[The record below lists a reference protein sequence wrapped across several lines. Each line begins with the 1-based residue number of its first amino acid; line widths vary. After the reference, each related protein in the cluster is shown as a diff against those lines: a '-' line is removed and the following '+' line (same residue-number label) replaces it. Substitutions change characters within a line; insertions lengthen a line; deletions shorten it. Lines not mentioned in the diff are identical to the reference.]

1 MKRNELLTTLL
12 LMFIIVG
19 VTVGSAFLL
28 NIPTSKVIEHR
39 EMEKVKE
46 YLVYFDG
53 AEGLKDITKEM
64 KPSAA
69 SGISKVLE
77 EVSDKGFIVEVSK
90 KGFSQEVKVIV
101 TISSS
106 GEILNIN
113 ATIGAGDFAAD
124 ATIGSF
130 VGQNST
136 LADVVVTTGA
146 TVSSNAVINSVKAA
160 FELLIAKDKITEA
173 QKSIEQILEELIPTI
188 HAEFVKG
195 TTLTTTE
202 DVYKAYKSNDGTLT
216 VCHVK
221 KDGNALLAIADADGI
236 KVYAPVE
243 VSADSYTLNDVTSA
257 NSDIVAIITEYMESL
272 ELEALNAVL
281 PDATG
286 FDDITSELE
295 LDESIIAVYAEK
307 TGKGYVVIA
316 TGEGFS
322 DLVTVTVGITSE
334 GIVAGFNAAVA
345 PGDFALKQP
354 NIDSF
359 IGQDSTLSGVVL
371 SGGATY
377 SAEGAKEA
385 VASAFV
391 ALAQNG
397 KLSAAK
403 KEVEQVFEELLPTV
417 TSGFIKGNNLTV
429 SGNIDQAYASLNKSV
444 VVTYVEKDTE
454 KLLTVTNVNGTTKVY
469 KASVVDENAQTY
481 ELVDVTAEN
490 ADVVTEVT
498 TFAAAHAVSKLAM
511 LTAKVT
517 SLYADAEITETTIN
531 TMGTLLSAV
540 SFTSAG
546 TTYYAYYAQTY
557 SFHNEL
563 MNIYVILDAEGKIV
577 KVDFSAFFFEDEHF
591 FNKPTFNKD
600 NYVGALEGLDEA
612 TLGNATLVTGATL
625 SSNGVKQAINDAF
638 AEFAALGGNN

>member
-28 NIPTSKVIEHR
+28 NIPTSKVIEER

-53 AEGLKDITKEM
+53 AEGLKDITKDM

-77 EVSDKGFIVEVSK
+77 EVSGKGFIVEVSK
-90 KGFSQEVKVIV
+90 KGFSQDVKVIV
-101 TISSS
+101 TISSE
-106 GEILNIN
+106 GEILNID

-160 FELLIAKDKITEA
+160 FELLIAKGKITEA
-173 QKSIEQILEELIPTI
+173 QKSIEQIMEELIPTV
-188 HAEFVKG
+188 HTGFEKG
-195 TTLTTTE
+195 VALTATE
-202 DVYKAYKSNDGTLT
+202 NVYKAYKSKDGSLT
-216 VCHVK
+216 ICHVK
-221 KDGNALLAIADADGI
+221 KDGNALLAIVDADGI
-236 KVYAPVE
+236 KIYAPVE
-243 VSADSYTLNDVTSA
+243 ASADSYTLSDVTSA
-257 NSDIVAIITEYMESL
+257 NSDVVTVVTEYMEFL

-281 PDATG
+281 PGATG
-286 FDDITSELE
+286 FNNITSELE
-295 LDESIIAVYAEK
+295 LDESIVAVYAEK
-307 TGKGYVVIA
+307 DGKGYVVIA
-316 TGEGFS
+316 TADGFKKP
-322 DLVTVTVGITSE
+322 VTVTVGITSE
-334 GIVAGFNAAVA
+334 GIVAGFSSEVGA
-345 PGDFALKQP
+345 GDFALKEE
-354 NIDSF
+354 NTNSF

-371 SGGATY
+371 TGGATV
-377 SAEGAKEA
+377 STTAAKTA
-385 VASAFV
+385 VASAFN
-391 ALAQNG
+391 ALAANG

-403 KEVEQVFEELLPTV
+403 KEVEQVFEELLPNV
-417 TSGFIKGNNLTV
+417 TSGFVKGNTLTA
-429 SGNIDQAYASLNKSV
+429 SGNIYQAYASLNKSV
-444 VVTYVEKDTE
+444 VVTYVNKEE
-454 KLLTVTNVNGTTKVY
+454 AKLLTVTNVNGVTKVY
-469 KASVVDENAQTY
+469 QANLLDENTQTY

-490 ADVVTEVT
+490 TDVVTEVT

-517 SLYADAEITETTIN
+517 SLYSDAEITETTIN

-540 SFTSAG
+540 SFTLEGA
-546 TTYYAYYAQTY
+546 TYYAYYAQTY

-563 MNIYVILDAEGKIV
+563 MNVYVILDAEGKIV
-577 KVDFSAFFFEDEHF
+577 KVDFSAFFFEEEYF
-591 FNKPTFNKD
+591 FKKPSFNKD
-600 NYVGALEGLDEA
+600 NYVGALEGLDGT
-612 TLGNATLVTGATL
+612 TLGDATLVTGATL
-625 SSNGVKQAINDAF
+625 SSNAVKQAINDAF
-638 AEFAALGGNN
+638 AEFATLGGNN